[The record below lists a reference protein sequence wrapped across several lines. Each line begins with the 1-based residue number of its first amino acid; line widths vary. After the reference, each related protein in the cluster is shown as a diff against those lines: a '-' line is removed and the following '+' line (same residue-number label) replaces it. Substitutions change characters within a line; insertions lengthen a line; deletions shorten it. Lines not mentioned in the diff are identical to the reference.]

1 MIDDFIANKAVFVI
15 SKSYFPYCKMT
26 KDILKKY
33 KINKEVF
40 EWLDID
46 KLDDSEKI
54 QKYMGKLTGA
64 RSVPSVFVGGQFVG
78 GGDETEA
85 AHR

>member
-1 MIDDFIANKAVFVI
+1 MLDDFIANKAVFVV
-15 SKSYFPYCKMT
+15 SKSYCPYCKKT

-33 KINKEVF
+33 KIKKEVF

-54 QKYMGKLTGA
+54 QKYMGKLTGETVCA
-64 RSVPSVFVGGQFVG
+64 QGFHWGTVCGGRG
-78 GGDETEA
+78 
-85 AHR
+85 